1 MTKQKGVSMF
11 DFIQNA
17 DWFILNGI
25 HNTFSCGFLDFLMPK
40 ITVLGDVGA
49 IWLLAGLLL
58 SISKKYR
65 KYGLALII
73 GLVLSFLVSNVFLKP
88 LIARPRPCWTENV
101 NLLINNPSDYL
112 FPSGHTLASVIG
124 AFVITAANRK
134 FGIFAIPIA
143 VLISFSRLYLYV
155 HFPSDVLTSVVLGIG
170 IGALAVFTAKKATNI
185 FDGVKSRK
193 LNRL

>member
-1 MTKQKGVSMF
+1 
-11 DFIQNA
+11 
-17 DWFILNGI
+17 
-25 HNTFSCGFLDFLMPK
+25 MPK

-73 GLVLSFLVSNVFLKP
+73 GLALSFLVSNVCLKP
-88 LIARPRPCWTENV
+88 IIARPRPCWTEDA
-101 NLLINNPSDYL
+101 NLLINNPSDYS

-134 FGIFAIPIA
+134 FCFFAIPIA

-155 HFPSDVLTSVVLGIG
+155 HFPSDVLASIIIGKGISIFAIVTSKQVTN
-170 IGALAVFTAKKATNI
+170 VFDDI
-185 FDGVKSRK
+185 KSRK